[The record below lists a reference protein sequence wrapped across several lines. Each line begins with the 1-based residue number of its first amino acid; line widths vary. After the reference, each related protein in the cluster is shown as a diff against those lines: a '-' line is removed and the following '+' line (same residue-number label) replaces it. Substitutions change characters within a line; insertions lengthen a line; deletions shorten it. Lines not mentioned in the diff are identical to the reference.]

1 MKNHVVNYFTFERTM
16 IMGGFK
22 ANAPAEFFDKVLH
35 MLKEYMS
42 ENEHLKL
49 KTMLTSSGN
58 KK

>member
-1 MKNHVVNYFTFERTM
+1 LWFKYIVPALNPFERTM

-22 ANAPAEFFDKVLH
+22 ANAPAEFFDKVLN

-49 KTMLTSSGN
+49 KTMLT
-58 KK
+58 